1 MSVLATVSIPG
12 IVVDGQDALA
22 VINAT
27 LWASM
32 RIGGLLMIVPLFGTR
47 TVPRRVKAMLA
58 MALGFAMTPLAGPPP
73 PLPGVDPLTIL
84 TMARELLIGVS
95 MGFVIRI
102 AFEAGALAGE
112 FMAQSTALSF
122 AVLADPLR
130 GTNSGVVGQW
140 FYLCFAL
147 LFLSMNGHLM
157 LIELLADSWRVVPLS
172 SGWTPQPEALRA
184 IPEFAGQMFLVGIQI
199 ALPVVLAMLVVNLA
213 FGVMSRAS
221 PSLNPIQ
228 LGFPASLLLGLILMA
243 TLTGQLLQPFT
254 SLLNSAFELSIGW
267 LG

>member
-1 MSVLATVSIPG
+1 MTAAAGIPG
-12 IVVDGQDALA
+12 IVLDGQEALA

-32 RIGGLLMIVPLFGTR
+32 RVGGLLMVAPLFGTR
-47 TVPRRVKAMLA
+47 AVPRRVKAMLA

-73 PLPGVDPLTIL
+73 PLPGIDPLTMI
-84 TMARELLIGVS
+84 TVAREVLIGVA
-95 MGFVIRI
+95 MGFLLRL

-112 FMAQSTALSF
+112 FIAQATGLSF

-130 GTNSGVVGQW
+130 GTNAGVVGQW

-147 LFLSMNGHLM
+147 IFLSMNGHLM
-157 LIELLADSWRVVPLS
+157 LVEMLASSWQAVPLDS
-172 SGWTPQPEALRA
+172 RWAPDAEALRA
-184 IPEFAGQMFLVGIQI
+184 IPEFGGQMFLVGIQI

-221 PSLNPIQ
+221 PALNPIQ
-228 LGFPASLLLGLILMA
+228 LGLPASLLLGLVMMA
-243 TLTGQLLQPFT
+243 TLTGQLAEPLKV
-254 SLLNSAFELSIGW
+254 LLEQAFGLATGW

>member
-1 MSVLATVSIPG
+1 MVAGIPG
-12 IVVDGQDALA
+12 IVVDGGEMLA

-27 LWASM
+27 LWASI
-32 RIGGLLMIVPLFGTR
+32 RVGGLLMVAPLFGTR
-47 TVPRRVKAMLA
+47 SVPRRVKAMLA
-58 MALGFAMTPLAGPPP
+58 MALAFAMSPLAGPPP
-73 PLPGVDPLTIL
+73 ALPGIDPLTVL
-84 TMARELLIGVS
+84 TVARELLIGVA
-95 MGFVIRI
+95 MGFVLRL

-112 FMAQSTALSF
+112 FIAQGTGLSF

-130 GTNSGVVGQW
+130 GTNAGVVGQW

-147 LFLSMNGHLM
+147 LFLAMNGHLM
-157 LIELLADSWRVVPLS
+157 LIELLADSWKAVPLQS
-172 SGWTPQPEALRA
+172 AWTPSPEALRA

-221 PSLNPIQ
+221 PALNPIQ
-228 LGFPASLLLGLILMA
+228 LGLPASLLLGLLLMA
-243 TLTGQLLQPFT
+243 TLTGQLLVPLT
-254 SLLNSAFELSIGW
+254 GLLEDAFELSTGW

>member
-1 MSVLATVSIPG
+1 MVAAGSIPG
-12 IVVDGQDALA
+12 IVVDGGQMLA

-27 LWASM
+27 LWTSL
-32 RIGGLLMIVPLFGTR
+32 RIGGLLMVAPLFGTR
-47 TVPRRVKAMLA
+47 AVPRRVKAMLA

-73 PLPGVDPLTIL
+73 ALPGIDPLTVASV
-84 TMARELLIGVS
+84 ARELLIGVA
-95 MGFVIRI
+95 MGFVLRL

-112 FMAQSTALSF
+112 FIAQGTGLAF

-130 GTNSGVVGQW
+130 GTNAGVVGQW

-147 LFLSMNGHLM
+147 LFLAMNGHLM
-157 LIELLADSWRVVPLS
+157 IVELLVDSWKAVPLS
-172 SGWTPQPEALRA
+172 SGWVPTPEALRA
-184 IPEFAGQMFLVGIQI
+184 VPEFAGQMFLVGMQI

-213 FGVMSRAS
+213 FGVMSRAA

-228 LGFPASLLLGLILMA
+228 LGLPASLLLGLLLMSIL
-243 TLTGQLLQPFT
+243 LGELLQPLQGLF
-254 SLLNSAFELSIGW
+254 SEAFEVAVAW